1 MASLFKAPPTPR
13 EQMRQQQRALRGEV
27 RSLQR
32 DKTDLERQEKQIEAE
47 IKKAAKANNMAQAKL
62 LAKQLI
68 RLRKQKEKN
77 MTVQSQINGIGYRTQ
92 AIQSQVAMGKAMSGA
107 TKVISLVMKKQH
119 PYAMVGA
126 NKQMD
131 LMKMQK
137 QMQDFAEQNAQ
148 MDMKEEMM
156 NDAIDN
162 VMDEDEDE
170 EEGENIMNAV
180 LDEIGISVGQS
191 LADAPRTALPSAK
204 GKARESNKSE
214 EDELQARLDSLLKG
228 A

>member
-1 MASLFKAPPTPR
+1 
-13 EQMRQQQRALRGEV
+13 MRQQQRALRGEV
-27 RSLQR
+27 RTLQR
-32 DKTDLERQEKQIEAE
+32 DKADLERQEKQITAE

-68 RLRKQKEKN
+68 RIRKQQEKN

-92 AIQSQVAMGKAMSGA
+92 AIQSQAAMAKAMGGA
-107 TKVISLVMKKQH
+107 TK
-119 PYAMVGA
+119 AMVGA

-131 LMKMQK
+131 LQK
-137 QMQDFAEQNAQ
+137 LQVQMQEFAEQNAQ

-170 EEGENIMNAV
+170 EEGENIMNQV
-180 LDEIGISVGQS
+180 LDEIGIGVGQQ
-191 LADAPRTALPSAK
+191 LADAPRTALPSGK
-204 GKARESNKSE
+204 GKETTKAE
-214 EDELQARLDSLLKG
+214 EDELQARLDELLKG
-228 A
+228 AS